1 MNASLLGLTL
11 VIAAPALKA
20 PKDET
25 PPIVGVWML
34 TEYTQNGAA
43 LSFDEGTS
51 TEFCADGKRNYTEGR
66 TVATDY
72 QRGYRLIAK
81 SNPPALDLTRFDGN
95 DQKPDIFPCIY
106 KIDGDT
112 LIVTISDM
120 NAERPTKHGEGWRVM
135 KYKRAKKE

>member
-1 MNASLLGLTL
+1 MNAMFAGLAL
-11 VIAAPALKA
+11 VVAAPGLKP

-43 LSFDEGTS
+43 LSFDEGSS
-51 TEFCADGKRNYTEGR
+51 TEFTADGKRIYTEGR

-72 QRGYRLIAK
+72 QRGYRLIPK
-81 SNPPALDLTRFDGN
+81 SNPPALDLTRWDGEE
-95 DQKPDIFPCIY
+95 QTPDIFPCIY
-106 KIDGDT
+106 KIEGDT

-120 NAERPTKHGEGWRVM
+120 KTERPTKHGEGWRVM